1 MAKRLRRLKR
11 RDLKRAA
18 ILLAVVL
25 VVGAIALFV
34 KAYQNTSPNPPPV
47 AGIDST
53 GTPGATS
60 GSSGTGGPG
69 APGPSPSSTS
79 ALIGGFPT
87 QLTSKLGHDFS
98 NEPGHKVVLTAT
110 SSGTIARL
118 GWLVPTAD
126 SNQYGDQKGIPRFW
140 SMTFTARGTT
150 GPYGGIFIQTDKTGT
165 PVHCT
170 VSVDGVTKDS
180 QTVSGQFKQGFC
192 YG

>member
-1 MAKRLRRLKR
+1 MARRRLKR

-34 KAYQNTSPNPPPV
+34 NAYQKTSPNPPPV

-53 GTPGATS
+53 GTPGPS
-60 GSSGTGGPG
+60 GSASASAGGPA
-69 APGPSPSSTS
+69 APGPSPSSTT
-79 ALIGGFPT
+79 ALIGNFPS

-98 NEPGHKVVLTAT
+98 NQPGHTVVLTVT

-118 GWLVPTAD
+118 GYLVPTAD
-126 SNQYGDQKGIPRFW
+126 SNQYGDQKAIPHFW

-150 GPYGGIFIQTDKTGT
+150 GPYGAIFIQTDKTGT
-165 PVHCT
+165 PVHCS
-170 VSVDGVTKDS
+170 VSVDGVNKDA
-180 QTVSGQFKQGFC
+180 QTVTGQFKQGVC